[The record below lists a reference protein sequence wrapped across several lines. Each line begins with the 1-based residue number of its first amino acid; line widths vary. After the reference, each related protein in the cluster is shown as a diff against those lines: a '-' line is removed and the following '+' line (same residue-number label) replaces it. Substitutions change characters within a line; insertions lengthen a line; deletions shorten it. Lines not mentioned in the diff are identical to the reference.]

1 MPQQVIEKCNRL
13 GLVEVPLAM
22 EQVFVRNNHK
32 LDFAI
37 REKFTPETVSSYT
50 ALTVKDQNRLLELVD
65 QYSDHRTVFHLELER
80 VSQSVFNQFYSRGNG
95 QSKSLKEIT
104 ELFALIN
111 KALGI
116 DHGNSTST
124 NTQIR

>member
-1 MPQQVIEKCNRL
+1 MSNPVVEKCNRL
-13 GLVEVPLAM
+13 GLVGVPLAM
-22 EQVFVRNNHK
+22 EQVFVRDNPK
-32 LDFAI
+32 LDFVI
-37 REKFTPETVSSYT
+37 REKFTPETISSYP
-50 ALTVKDQNRLLELVD
+50 ALTDKDQNRLLELAD
-65 QYSDHRTVFHLELER
+65 QYSNHRTVFHLELER

-116 DHGNSTST
+116 DHGNTTKT
-124 NTQIR
+124 NT